1 MGERSR
7 FELGGSG
14 PQRYERVIAPI
25 MAPFV
30 VALLDAARIGR
41 GEAVLDVAC
50 GTGFAARAAAA
61 RVSPGGRVA
70 AADLNPGMLAVGA
83 AEAGD
88 LPITWHQAPADQLP
102 FADGEFD
109 AVVCQQGLQF
119 FPDLPAALAEAARV
133 ARDGAQIAGTVWAP
147 PQRSPY
153 LAAQL
158 RALTDLLGPSTGE
171 AMAAAFASSPERFT
185 SAFAAAG
192 LRDIEAR
199 EIVAEV
205 RLPAIRDYVPAHLA
219 AIPWGIALAEARP
232 DGLELATAAIL
243 DDLDGAID
251 PDGALTTPL
260 ASLLITAVRP

>member
-7 FELGGSG
+7 FELGGSA
-14 PQRYERVIAPI
+14 PQRYERVVAPI

-30 VALLDAARIGR
+30 TALLDAVRIAR

-61 RVSPGGRVA
+61 RVTPGGRVA
-70 AADLNPGMLAVGA
+70 AADLNPGMLAVA
-83 AEAGD
+83 EAEAGD
-88 LPITWHQAPADQLP
+88 LPITWHQAPADRLP

-119 FPDLPAALAEAARV
+119 LPDLPAALTEAARV
-133 ARDGAQIAGTVWAP
+133 ARDGARVAGTVWAP

-158 RALTDLLGPSTGE
+158 RALSDLLGPPTGA

-185 SAFAAAG
+185 SAFQAAG
-192 LRDIEAR
+192 LRDVEAR
-199 EIVAEV
+199 EVVAEV

-219 AIPWGIALAEARP
+219 AIPWGIAAAEARP
-232 DGLELATAAIL
+232 DGLELASAAIL
-243 DDLDGAID
+243 HDLGGAIH
-251 PDGALTTPL
+251 PDGSLTTPL
-260 ASLLITAVRP
+260 ISLLITATR